1 MTSPTIAPP
10 GTTGRLIITGLGIVG
25 VTQVLHYQTAFAPRE
40 AGLLIFL
47 EATLPVGWFY
57 EGKRRPS
64 MPAYYL
70 MEIAA
75 LVCCASIRRQIM
87 LTNSFWNYEYDVWD
101 SLLIS
106 CGLAG
111 AKQVFDLQPRSLR
124 VPLLTL
130 MCLLPLTAV
139 GWVVFRGLGVNMALL
154 VVGLHSVIFAY
165 LGKNERESPYN
176 IVALAGFVGFIL
188 ITFYS
193 KLQFRAVHAYVIPVG
208 LGILILQELF
218 QNRIRPETRNAIRLV
233 TLMTMLG
240 SSGYYALADESH
252 AITFNLTMII
262 LCLLAMGLGSFLKI
276 RLYLALGFVGLMVD
290 LVSILYKTLV
300 LMERGTR
307 MTVIGSLVLG
317 IGAILV
323 FGAIY
328 YKTHLTAFEAWYA
341 KWRRRLG
348 QWE

>member
-1 MTSPTIAPP
+1 M
-10 GTTGRLIITGLGIVG
+10 L
-25 VTQVLHYQTAFAPRE
+25 
-40 AGLLIFL
+40 
-47 EATLPVGWFY
+47 
-57 EGKRRPS
+57 
-64 MPAYYL
+64 AYYL
-70 MEIAA
+70 MEISA
-75 LVCCASIRRQIM
+75 LVCCASIRRQFM
-87 LTNSFWNYEYDVWD
+87 LTSPFWNYEYDVWA

-111 AKQVFDLQPRSLR
+111 AKQVFDLQPRSPR

-130 MCLLPLTAV
+130 MCLLPITAMV
-139 GWVVFRGLGVNMALL
+139 WVLFRGLGVNMALL

-193 KLQFRAVHAYVIPVG
+193 KLQLRAVHAYVIPVG
-208 LGILILQELF
+208 LGILVLQELF
-218 QNRIRPETRNAIRLV
+218 QSRIRPETRNGIRLV

-240 SSGYYALADESH
+240 SSGYYALADERH

-276 RLYLALGFVGLMVD
+276 RLYLALGFAGLMVD

-300 LMERGTR
+300 LMERGAR
-307 MTVIGSLVLG
+307 MTVIGSLVLV

-328 YKTHLTAFEAWYA
+328 YKTHQARFETWHA
-341 KWRRRLG
+341 KWRRKLG